1 MRAIVKQTDTMRLFF
16 NPSLILCF
24 FTTVISAQEM
34 GTIRGTATDSTSGE
48 PLMFATVLVK
58 GTNPAVGAQTDLDGN
73 YELSVPEGTYD
84 IEFSY
89 VGYTTQVVQNVEVNA
104 NEVTILDLL
113 MYEESQ
119 TLQEVVVQAQRI
131 DRTENALLALQRKAV
146 TIQDGISAQEIS
158 RYGSNNAAESM
169 KRVTGASVVGGRYV
183 VVRGLGDRY
192 SSAQLNG
199 QPLPSTDPYRNST
212 QLDLIPA
219 NLLDNI
225 IASKTFTPDQ
235 PGNFTGGNVDIKTK
249 SFPERFTLS
258 ASVGF
263 TYNTQSS
270 LIDDFITQPG
280 GNTDWLGYDDGTRAI
295 PSYLEDPK
303 VREAMNS
310 RLFFSE
316 ARNDRER
323 TGDAL
328 ILDESVRSLNPNM
341 TPVRESNFMDHSAA
355 LSIGNQFKIGN
366 NPLGVLVGVNYRR
379 SYNYYENGAARFFEF
394 RSAENQPPTLRS
406 FYDLNDTRGVDNPT
420 VGGLLNLSYKFL
432 GSQKISFNA
441 LYNHDAEIIGRS
453 LFGPFLGKL
462 SAGQAQDRTMH
473 FIERD
478 LRSFQLNGE
487 HVFGQSG
494 IQFDWGASYV
504 RTAQEEPDLRIFP
517 NIVQNP
523 ESENPIYTIDPA
535 EFPLP
540 AHFWRD
546 LTDEQYLA
554 KADLTIP
561 FAQNRSK
568 ANEIKIGFQHQTKD
582 RSFGESLF
590 NYNPSPYADPLNG
603 DFNRYFQDGNIGL
616 VGYLTRRLEVVDDCP
631 DGPGKCNNAIG
642 VYSSYSGISSLENS
656 YNGEETITAA
666 YGMATYD
673 LDQLKIIA
681 GARVEK
687 TIINVASLDTTE
699 TRGEIDQVNV
709 LPSVNLIY
717 RLNDKMN
724 LRSSFTQ
731 TLARPNMREM
741 APFSSFDFGSG
752 IRITGNFDLELT
764 TVDNY
769 DLRWEWFPNAG
780 ELLAV
785 SFYYKNFTN
794 PIVTK
799 FLPIANNPER
809 TFDNVDQGIVYGAEF
824 ELRKRLDFI
833 APFLSNFKFSTNLSL
848 IRSKVDIPG
857 DPNDPTSELG
867 QIALFNPEKGDSRPF
882 PGQSDILF
890 NASLNYTNP
899 DAGFSAFLS
908 YNYFSERLA
917 SIGQGPIPDFFEQ
930 PRPQL
935 DFTVQKNFDPISVKL
950 TLGNLLNPDTE
961 ILQTLSGEDFILTD
975 FRNGRTIGLT
985 FSYNL

>member
-1 MRAIVKQTDTMRLFF
+1 MRFISIL
-16 NPSLILCF
+16 SLAFCLLA
-24 FTTVISAQEM
+24 TSAFGQEK
-34 GTIRGTATDSTSGE
+34 GKVRGTVTDGDAGE
-48 PLMFATVLVK
+48 PLMFANVVVQGSDPII
-58 GTNPAVGAQTDLDGN
+58 GTQTDLDGN
-73 YELSVPEGTYD
+73 YELAMQPGTYD

-89 VGYTTQVVQNVEVNA
+89 VGYNLQIVKGVEVKA
-104 NEVTILDLL
+104 GEITLLDILMSGEAAQL
-113 MYEESQ
+113 E
-119 TLQEVVVQAQRI
+119 EVVVEAQRI
-131 DRTENALLALQRKAV
+131 DRTENALLALQRKAI

-212 QLDLIPA
+212 QLDLIPS

-270 LIDDFITQPG
+270 MIDNFITQEG
-280 GNTDWLGYDDGTRAI
+280 GRTDWLGYDDGTRAM
-295 PSYLEDPK
+295 PTYLQDPE

-310 RLFFSE
+310 RLFFSN
-316 ARNDRER
+316 ARNDRDRDGE
-323 TGDAL
+323 AL

-341 TPVRESNFMDHSAA
+341 VPVRESNFMDHNVS

-366 NPLGVLVGVNYRR
+366 NPLGVLVGMNYRR
-379 SYNYYENGAARFFEF
+379 SYQYYENGAARFFEF
-394 RSAENQPPTLRS
+394 RSGENQTPTLRN
-406 FYDLNDTRGVDNPT
+406 FYDLSDTRGVDNPT

-453 LFGPFLGKL
+453 LFGPFPGKL
-462 SAGQAQDRTMH
+462 SAGQAQDRTIQ

-487 HVFGQSG
+487 HVFGKSG
-494 IQFDWGASYV
+494 IEFNWGASYV

-517 NIVQNP
+517 NIVQQP

-546 LTDEQYLA
+546 LVDDQYLA
-554 KADLTIP
+554 KADLILP
-561 FAQNRSK
+561 FAQNRGK
-568 ANEIKIGFQHQTKD
+568 NNQFKFGFQYQTKD
-582 RSFGESLF
+582 RRFGEALF
-590 NYNPSPYADPLNG
+590 NYNPSPYADPLSG
-603 DFNRYFQDGNIGL
+603 DFNSYFENANIGL
-616 VGYLTRRLEVVDDCP
+616 IGYLTRRLEVVDECP
-631 DGPGKCNNAIG
+631 EGPGGCNNAIG
-642 VYSSYSGISSLENS
+642 VHATYSGISSMENS
-656 YNGEETITAA
+656 YNGNETFTAG
-666 YGMATYD
+666 YGMVTYD
-673 LDQLKIIA
+673 FNWLKIIA
-681 GARVEK
+681 GARIEK
-687 TIINVASLDTTE
+687 SEISVASLDTTE

-717 RLNDKMN
+717 PLNDKMN
-724 LRSSFTQ
+724 LRGSFTQ

-764 TVDNY
+764 TVTNY
-769 DLRWEWFPNAG
+769 DLRWEWFPSPG
-780 ELLAV
+780 ELIAF
-785 SFYYKNFTN
+785 SFYYKDFTN
-794 PIVTK
+794 PIITK
-799 FLPIANNPER
+799 FLPIANNPEQ
-809 TFDNVDQGIVYGAEF
+809 TFDNADQGIVYGGEF
-824 ELRKRLDFI
+824 EFRKKLDFI

-848 IRSKVDIPG
+848 INSKVDIPG
-857 DPNDPTSELG
+857 DPKDPTTELG
-867 QIALFNPEKGDSRPF
+867 QVVLFNPEKGDSRPF
-882 PGQSDILF
+882 PGQSDVLF
-890 NASLNYTNP
+890 NVSLNYVNP
-899 DAGFSAFLS
+899 EKGLDAILS

-935 DFTVQKNFDPISVKL
+935 DFAIQKAFNPISVKL
-950 TLGNLLNPDTE
+950 TLGNLLNPDTQ

-975 FRNGRTIGLT
+975 FKNGRTIGMTL
-985 FSYNL
+985 SYNL

>member
-1 MRAIVKQTDTMRLFF
+1 MKFKSIL
-16 NPSLILCF
+16 SLAFCLLA
-24 FTTVISAQEM
+24 ISAIAQEKSK
-34 GTIRGTATDSTSGE
+34 IRGTVIDSSAGE
-48 PLMFATVLVK
+48 PLMFANVLIK
-58 GTNPAVGAQTDLDGN
+58 GSNPTIGTQTDLDGN
-73 YELSVPEGTYD
+73 YELSLNPGTYD

-89 VGYTTQVVQNVEVNA
+89 VGYIPQTVKNVEINA
-104 NEVTILDLL
+104 GEVTVLDIL
-113 MYEESQ
+113 MYGESAQ
-119 TLQEVVVQAQRI
+119 LSEVIVEANRI

-212 QLDLIPA
+212 QLDLIPS

-270 LIDDFITQPG
+270 MIDNFLTQDG

-295 PSYLEDPK
+295 PELLNDPE
-303 VREAMNS
+303 VRQAMNS
-310 RLFFSE
+310 RLFFSN
-316 ARNDRER
+316 ARNDRDR
-323 TGDAL
+323 DAEAR
-328 ILDESVRSLNPNM
+328 ILDESVHALNPSM
-341 TPVRESNFMDHSAA
+341 VPVRESNFMNHSA
-355 LSIGNQFKIGN
+355 SVSVGNQFKLGN
-366 NPLGVLVGVNYRR
+366 NPLGVLLGLNYSR

-394 RSAENQPPTLRS
+394 RSAENQPPTLRN

-453 LFGPFLGKL
+453 LFGSFPGKL
-462 SAGQAQDRTMH
+462 SAGQAQDRTLH

-478 LRSFQLNGE
+478 LRSYQLNGE
-487 HVFGQSG
+487 HVFGKSE
-494 IQFDWGASYV
+494 IELNWGASYV

-517 NIVQNP
+517 NIVQQPN
-523 ESENPIYTIDPA
+523 SENPVYTIDPA

-546 LTDEQYLA
+546 LVDDQYLA
-554 KADLTIP
+554 KVDLSIP

-568 ANEIKIGFQHQTKD
+568 ANKFKVGFLHQTKD
-582 RSFGESLF
+582 RTFEEALF
-590 NYNPSPYADPLNG
+590 NYNNSPYTNPLTS
-603 DFNRYFQDGNIGL
+603 DFNAFFGSGNIGL
-616 VGYLTRRLEVVDDCP
+616 IGYLTRRLEVVDECP
-631 DGPGKCNNAIG
+631 DGPGGCNNALG
-642 VYSSYSGISSLENS
+642 VYSTYSGISSMENS
-656 YNGEETITAA
+656 YTGDETITAG
-666 YGMATYD
+666 YGMFTYE
-673 LDQLKIIA
+673 LNRLKIIG
-681 GARVEK
+681 GARLEK
-687 TIINVASLDTTE
+687 TDISVASLDTTE

-709 LPSVNLIY
+709 LPSVNLIFG
-717 RLNDKMN
+717 LNKDMN
-724 LRSSFTQ
+724 LRGSFTQ

-764 TVDNY
+764 TVTNF
-769 DLRWEWFPNAG
+769 DLRWEWFPKPG
-780 ELLAV
+780 ELIAI
-785 SFYYKNFTN
+785 SFYYKDFTN

-799 FLPIANNPER
+799 FLPIANNPEQ
-809 TFDNVDQGIVYGAEF
+809 TFDNADEGIVYGAEF
-824 ELRKRLDFI
+824 EFRKNLEFI
-833 APFLSNFKFSTNLSL
+833 SPLFSDFKFSTNLSL
-848 IRSKVDIPG
+848 INSKVDIPG
-857 DPNDPTSELG
+857 DPKDPSTELG
-867 QIALFNPEKGDSRPF
+867 QVVLFNPEKGDSRPF
-882 PGQSDILF
+882 PGQSNVLY
-890 NASLNYTNP
+890 NASLNYVNP
-899 DAGFSAFLS
+899 DAGFDAFLS
-908 YNYFSERLA
+908 FNYFSERLA

-935 DFTVQKNFDPISVKL
+935 DFAVQKAFDPISVKL
-950 TLGNLLNPDTE
+950 TLGNLLNPDTQ

-975 FRNGRTIGLT
+975 YRNGRTIGLT
-985 FSYNL
+985 LSYNL